1 MEQMMEEEKQAV
13 KVGFWQN
20 YRYNPLLEKEGKN
33 PFILDSKEPDFSA
46 FQDFLMGEV
55 RYTALKKSF
64 PQQADILFRQV
75 EEDAKWRYNKY
86 KKLAEG

>member
-1 MEQMMEEEKQAV
+1 
-13 KVGFWQN
+13 
-20 YRYNPLLEKEGKN
+20 LLEKEGKN
-33 PFILDSKEPDFSA
+33 PFVLDSKEPDFNA

-75 EEDAKWRYNKY
+75 EEDARWRYNKY